1 MTKGISETPT
11 QRRLELAAPLLFE
24 QVSDAVLIAE
34 AGGRIQAAN
43 PAASTMFRQPDLAGS
58 DARTLLP
65 DWEAQAR
72 RVPAPQS
79 HDTTARR
86 GDGTTFPVRL
96 SLRVLA
102 TDGGQSVVA
111 IVKDLSEVKHLETRL
126 QEAQRMEAVGLLAG
140 GVAHD
145 FNNLLMIV
153 AGYCDTLQNQPGWS
167 ATQRAGLEQI
177 AVAADHAAS
186 LTSQLLALS
195 RPSVAGPA
203 EIDLHAALAQTR
215 RLLDRTIGDAIA
227 IDMQLA
233 SEPLPVRLH
242 RSDVGQILINLA
254 INARDAMP
262 DGGRFSIRTQPVR
275 LTSEA
280 SGGLPAGAYV
290 ELTVGDTGTGM
301 ANETRAR
308 AFEPF
313 FTTKAAERGTG
324 LGLATV
330 ARIVQQAGGGI
341 RLDTAPGA
349 GTVFSILL
357 PLQPIAPAHP
367 VDPEHPAAPPS
378 GSETALVVEDDPAV
392 REIVATML
400 RDLGY
405 RALEAAG
412 LAEAMAAIQ
421 TEGRR
426 IDLLVSDVMMPDLNG
441 PELADRLRAEVN
453 GLKVLFMS
461 GYNDDDGLAVRLAM
475 PGIAFIRKPFT
486 RVALARCV
494 RDVLDATP
502 GAPAS

>member
-1 MTKGISETPT
+1 
-11 QRRLELAAPLLFE
+11 
-24 QVSDAVLIAE
+24 
-34 AGGRIQAAN
+34 
-43 PAASTMFRQPDLAGS
+43 
-58 DARTLLP
+58 
-65 DWEAQAR
+65 
-72 RVPAPQS
+72 
-79 HDTTARR
+79 
-86 GDGTTFPVRL
+86 
-96 SLRVLA
+96 
-102 TDGGQSVVA
+102 
-111 IVKDLSEVKHLETRL
+111 
-126 QEAQRMEAVGLLAG
+126 
-140 GVAHD
+140 
-145 FNNLLMIV
+145 
-153 AGYCDTLQNQPGWS
+153 
-167 ATQRAGLEQI
+167 
-177 AVAADHAAS
+177 
-186 LTSQLLALS
+186 
-195 RPSVAGPA
+195 
-203 EIDLHAALAQTR
+203 
-215 RLLDRTIGDAIA
+215 
-227 IDMQLA
+227 
-233 SEPLPVRLH
+233 
-242 RSDVGQILINLA
+242 
-254 INARDAMP
+254 MP
-262 DGGRFSIRTQPVR
+262 DGGRFTIRTQPVR

-357 PLQPIAPAHP
+357 PLQTMAPAHP
-367 VDPEHPAAPPS
+367 VDPEHPAATPS

-412 LAEAMAAIQ
+412 LADAMAAIQ